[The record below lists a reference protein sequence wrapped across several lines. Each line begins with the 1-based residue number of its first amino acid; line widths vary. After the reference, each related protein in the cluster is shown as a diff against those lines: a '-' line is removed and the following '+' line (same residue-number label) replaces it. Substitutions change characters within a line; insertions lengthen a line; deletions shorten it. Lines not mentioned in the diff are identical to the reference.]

1 MITKIRKIIKKF
13 RTPIVKIYTIVRY
26 GYNPKIHNQNDNYQL
41 LSYFGLYE
49 ITLFDGIRQNLILD
63 DTQAYIKVPPYS
75 KVLVPTGIILKFHD
89 DIEAMVIPY
98 DYEVLLKGC
107 IGIPQII
114 NSKTKEIK
122 IQILNISS
130 KCVVIPKGLI
140 LANLKFQKTVGI
152 KITKIPT
159 HTLNIQK

>member
-13 RTPIVKIYTIVRY
+13 RTLIVKIYTINRN
-26 GYNPKIHNQNDNYQL
+26 GYNPEIHNQNNKYPL

-49 ITLFDGIRQNLILD
+49 ITLFDGIKQNLILD
-63 DTQAYIKVPPYS
+63 DTQAYITVPPYS

-98 DYEVLLKGC
+98 NYKVLLKGC

-130 KCVVIPKGLI
+130 QPVIIPKGLV
-140 LANLKFQKTVGI
+140 LANLKFQKTIEV
-152 KITKIPT
+152 KITETPT
-159 HTLNIQK
+159 HNLNILK